1 MVPRAGSRA
10 HSRITE
16 GTTMKHT
23 HDAII
28 HTHEHAHVVHYLRHG
43 TQ

>member
-10 HSRITE
+10 YSRVTE

-28 HTHEHAHVVHYLRHG
+28 HTHDRAHPASS
-43 TQ
+43 